1 MSDFDQ
7 KSQKVENQYNAD
19 KIDIFINSPTPTE
32 TELLEKGKNLL
43 NVKSYAQAIK
53 IFEQCL
59 EIKSDTPET
68 YYYLAI
74 ALLRGN
80 RPKLINLSTIRAIE
94 NNLKTAIQLEP
105 KLGGA
110 YVLWASVKYDY
121 YVLNGMYDRP
131 PSYQD
136 LLNKNWEINHAQTQ
150 EILSLVNVEDNI
162 VLQWLKNQSQVRHR
176 KGI

>member
-1 MSDFDQ
+1 MSKYDQ
-7 KSQKVENQYNAD
+7 KNQKVENQYNAD

-32 TELLEKGKNLL
+32 TDLLEKGKSLL
-43 NVKSYAQAIK
+43 KVKSYSQAIK

-59 EIKSDTPET
+59 EIKSDAPET

-110 YVLWASVKYDY
+110 YVLWASIKYDF
-121 YVLNGMYDRP
+121 YVLNGMYDHP

-136 LLNKNWEINHAQTQ
+136 LLRQNWSLKQLHVQ
-150 EILSLVNVEDNI
+150 EILTHVNAEGNP
-162 VLQWLKNQSQVRHR
+162 VLQWLENQR
-176 KGI
+176 